1 MAASARKPYSGPRT
15 LLFGIDVGTTSSGLS
30 YSILEPGQVPVI
42 RPITRFPAQPDVGGD
57 SKVPTSIFYSR
68 EGIIRS
74 QGAETALA
82 EYKER
87 AEDEGW
93 ELARWFKLHLRPE
106 VQHPD
111 IPPLPH
117 RATAVSVLS
126 DFLRYLLDCAK
137 TYIEQSHSD
146 GAALWTLLFPTTR
159 FVMAHPN
166 GWDGKQQTQMR
177 DAAVIA
183 GLMPNSDAGH
193 QRLQFVTEGEASLHF
208 CVQNGLATQALA
220 SGEGVIIVDAGGG
233 TIDISTYR
241 QVKNSSGHAAYEEI
255 APPQCLFNGS
265 IYVTRRAY
273 DYIEDR
279 LGTSEKYK
287 GDIENI
293 TEMFDTS
300 AKLTFRGE
308 PVTFVQFGRPGD
320 NDPSLNIRQGRLKI
334 PGADVAN
341 FFEPSIRAAID
352 EIQRQ
357 QISAHPTPV
366 SSVFLVGGFAASGY
380 FFSELKARLQAHRL
394 DVTRPDAHVNKAVA
408 DGAVSF
414 YIDHHVSVRV
424 AKATYGLEISESYN
438 PNNREHISRRDQ
450 CYRAADKKLLVPRR
464 FSTILNRGVQ
474 VCESTK
480 FRQDYLRKHTKAAP
494 LDHFSVK
501 LWKYR
506 GRGEPRWMDVDH
518 GLFEVAGTIEA
529 DTSTLKKE
537 PQFLWDAEQTAYFQ
551 FDFTVVLSFGLT
563 ELKAEIEWD
572 EEGVKKRGPARVVYS

>member
-1 MAASARKPYSGPRT
+1 MATTRKPYSGLRT
-15 LLFGIDVGTTSSGLS
+15 LVFGIDVGTTSSGLS

-68 EGIIRS
+68 EGVIRS
-74 QGAETALA
+74 QGAETALV

-93 ELARWFKLHLRPE
+93 ELARWFKLHLRPDIHG
-106 VQHPD
+106 QHPD

-117 RATAVSVLS
+117 RTTAVSVLS

-137 TYIEQSHSD
+137 TYIEQSHAD
-146 GAALWTLLFPTTR
+146 GAALWALLFPTAR

-166 GWDGKQQTQMR
+166 GWEGKQQTQMR
-177 DAAVIA
+177 DAAIVA
-183 GLMPNSDAGH
+183 GLIPGSDAGH

-208 CVQNGLATQALA
+208 CIQNGLATQALA
-220 SGEGVIIVDAGGG
+220 SGQGVIIVDAGGG

-241 QVKNSSGHAAYEEI
+241 QVKNSSGSVAYEEI

-265 IYVTRRAY
+265 IYVTRRAH

-279 LGTSEKYK
+279 LGGSDFE
-287 GDIENI
+287 GDIDNI

-308 PVTFVQFGRPGD
+308 KVAFIQFGRAND
-320 NDPSLNIRQGRLKI
+320 NDANLNIRNGRLRI
-334 PGADVAN
+334 PGADVAD
-341 FFEPSIRAAID
+341 FFEPSFAAALN
-352 EIQRQ
+352 ETKRQR
-357 QISAHPTPV
+357 ISAHPTPV
-366 SSVFLVGGFAASGY
+366 SSVFLVGGFAASDY
-380 FFSELKARLQAHRL
+380 LYSALKTRLQPYRL
-394 DVTRPDAHVNKAVA
+394 AVTRPDAHVNKAVA

-424 AKATYGLEISESYN
+424 AKETYGLEISEVYN
-438 PNNREHISRRDQ
+438 PNNYEH
-450 CYRAADKKLLVPRR
+450 AARHDKSTPGPDNKVWVPHR

-474 VCESTK
+474 VCESTE
-480 FRQDYLRKHTKAAP
+480 FRQEYHRIYTKSSL

-506 GRGEPRWMDVDH
+506 GRGEPRWTDTEP
-518 GLFEVAGTIEA
+518 GLFEVVGTIEA
-529 DTSTLKKE
+529 DTSTVAKE
-537 PQFLWDAEQTAYFQ
+537 DMYQRAADKTAFFK

-563 ELKAEIEWD
+563 EFKAEIEWD
-572 EEGVKKRGPARVVYS
+572 DKGKKKKGPAHVVYS